1 MTQPEPQTP
10 TPPSARPPFYL
21 NRTLL
26 VSLGGA
32 ALLLMVLLWLLRPV
46 ASEPQLS
53 VRPAPD
59 GPAIIAPYS
68 QILETDGAVPQ
79 IGRVAPDFKFV
90 LENGEEIKLS
100 DYRGRKVILN
110 FWASWCAPCKAEM
123 PDLQSVYMAH
133 REQGVVIL
141 AINKEEDLATVAQFA
156 KEMGLSFP
164 IIANED
170 GDISRQYGA
179 LGLPTTYFINSDGTV
194 ALLRKGV
201 MDEAFILRELGQLR

>member
-1 MTQPEPQTP
+1 MTHTDPQSP
-10 TPPSARPPFYL
+10 TPPPFYL

-26 VSLGGA
+26 ASVGGA
-32 ALLLMVLLWLLRPV
+32 ALLLLVLLLLLRPV

-59 GPAIIAPYS
+59 GPAIIAPHS
-68 QILETDGAVPQ
+68 HILETDGAIPQ
-79 IGRVAPDFKFV
+79 IGHVAPDFKFV
-90 LENGEEIKLS
+90 LADGAEIKLS
-100 DYRGRKVILN
+100 DYRGQKVILN

-123 PDLQSVYMAH
+123 PDLQNVYMKY
-133 REQGVVIL
+133 RDQGVVIL
-141 AINKEEDLATVAQFA
+141 AINKEEDLATVEQFA
-156 KEMGLSFP
+156 TQMGLSFP